1 MSIHYID
8 YKDESGKITRKYYIV
23 KSLDPNS
30 VHYIDYKDESD
41 KITRKYYIDQSD
53 KQCAIVLCG
62 IFFGL
67 MFVFC
72 NMIRCR
78 KRMVLD
84 KEELEKK
91 MNEMGLCEQE
101 KNELSDLLC
110 METLNEEGE
119 KQEEGEKNTNT
130 AAAALVPSLEKVLD
144 TLKRSLKSRKIDE
157 DRVRPY
163 CEEEHYARDTVKF
176 ILFCEYYMDK

>member
-1 MSIHYID
+1 M
-8 YKDESGKITRKYYIV
+8 E
-23 KSLDPNS
+23 
-30 VHYIDYKDESD
+30 
-41 KITRKYYIDQSD
+41 
-53 KQCAIVLCG
+53 
-62 IFFGL
+62 F
-67 MFVFC
+67 
-72 NMIRCR
+72 
-78 KRMVLD
+78 LD

-119 KQEEGEKNTNT
+119 KQEEEGAKNTNT

-144 TLKRSLKSRKIDE
+144 ALKRSLKSQKIDE
-157 DRVRPY
+157 DRVQCPY
-163 CEEEHYARDTVKF
+163 CEEEHYARDTVKC